1 MNGFLVYLA
10 TLHAALFVAYSQSAD
25 SSLQF
30 GKPCSSSYQCWRTEP
45 ILDDGLPIS
54 ILAPGRT
61 KRLEIA
67 SKSRGARC
75 RCTENVCRMFHLPTE
90 QYLPCE
96 EF

>member
-10 TLHAALFVAYSQSAD
+10 TLHAAVYVAYSQSDLNSQVPPA
-25 SSLQF
+25 
-30 GKPCSSSYQCWRTEP
+30 
-45 ILDDGLPIS
+45 
-54 ILAPGRT
+54 RT

-75 RCTENVCRMFHLPTE
+75 RCIEDTCRMFVFASGV
-90 QYLPCE
+90 YLPCE

>member
-10 TLHAALFVAYSQSAD
+10 TLHAALFVAYSQSD
-25 SSLQF
+25 SSSQF
-30 GKPCSSSYQCWRTEP
+30 GKPCTSSFQCWRTEP

-54 ILAPGRT
+54 IAEERT

-67 SKSRGARC
+67 SKTRGARC
-75 RCTENVCRMFHLPTE
+75 RCTENVCRMFHLPTGL
-90 QYLPCE
+90 YLPCE

>member
-10 TLHAALFVAYSQSAD
+10 TLHAAVYVAYSQSD
-25 SSLQF
+25 SNSQF
-30 GKPCSSSYQCWRTEP
+30 GKPCTSSYQCWRTEP
-45 ILDDGLPIS
+45 ISESGSPIS
-54 ILAPGRT
+54 LFAPART

-75 RCTENVCRMFHLPTE
+75 RCIEDTCRMFVFASGV
-90 QYLPCE
+90 YLPCE